1 MKRELLQNA
10 KVQPYTSGDVVE
22 RAGFLSAVVGA
33 KVGAA
38 GALTL
43 TISHSDDGGAFQTVT
58 DELVFPD
65 QRTTNGEYTADGLS
79 KDDIVNVDIDLV
91 GLKNFVKIT
100 ASGAAAANAALAVA
114 MGDSSVQS
122 V

>member
-1 MKRELLQNA
+1 MKRELLQNV
-10 KVQPYTSGDVVE
+10 KVQPYTSGDVLE
-22 RAGFLSAVVGA
+22 RAGFLSAVIGA

-43 TISHSDDGGAFQTVT
+43 TISHSDDGGAFETVT

-65 QRTTNGEYTADGLS
+65 KKTENGAYTTDGLN

-91 GLKNFVKIT
+91 GLKDFVKIT
-100 ASGAAAANAALAVA
+100 ASGASAAGSTLAIA
-114 MGDSSVQS
+114 MGDSSVQN

>member
-1 MKRELLQNA
+1 MKRELLQNV
-10 KVQPYTSGDVVE
+10 KVQPYTSGDVLE
-22 RAGFLSAVVGA
+22 RAGFLSAVIGA

-43 TISHSDDGGAFQTVT
+43 TISHSDDGSAFKTVT

-65 QRTTNGEYTADGLS
+65 QKTTNGEYTTGGLN

-100 ASGAAAANAALAVA
+100 ASGAAAANATLAIA
-114 MGDSSVQS
+114 MGDSSVQN